1 MSSRVYNT
9 KEGRPMYAS
18 YVILTLFTAV
28 GAGVGCWM
36 NYVRHP
42 IPVAAAKAVQ
52 VPQSWTTPLGTVL
65 GVGALGLLAGIF
77 IPVLGIAASTGLVLY
92 FVGAIIAHLR
102 VRDYALG
109 PAAAFLMLTSATLA
123 VTLAYRLG

>member
-1 MSSRVYNT
+1 MFAT
-9 KEGRPMYAS
+9 
-18 YVILTLFTAV
+18 YVILTLLTAV

-42 IPVAAAKAVQ
+42 IPIAAAKSVQ
-52 VPQSWTTPLGTVL
+52 VPQSWTIPLGTIL
-65 GVGALGLLAGIF
+65 GAGALGLLAGIAV
-77 IPVLGIAASTGLVLY
+77 PALGIAAATGLVLY
-92 FVGAIIAHLR
+92 FIGAVIAHLR

-109 PAAAFLMLTSATLA
+109 PAAVFLALTVATLA